1 MQIIR
6 SPPLF
11 HWSTR
16 LFDCDLN
23 LAQTFLKK
31 FFYLRE
37 WNSIKSYEVQ
47 VDNDICKLLL
57 SILLDLSIQREIL
70 IINIKNH
77 YIFYLFKFSS
87 FIFTRILRFIYIFIY
102 WDFSFKSNTFRSK
115 CTIDPW
121 CQSQLIK
128 NQLVTS
134 SNR

>member
-16 LFDCDLN
+16 LFDRDLN

-77 YIFYLFKFSS
+77 CIFYLFKFSS

-121 CQSQLIK
+121 CQSQLIR